1 MSKTV
6 EDEFEDAE
14 IVDVEPDPTLLWS
27 GETVLVHKRKKSNVV
42 SGGVNLLNTIIG
54 AGILSIPFA
63 MARQG
68 LVFGAF
74 LVLFVAFLSHVSM
87 MMLGRVGERILQ
99 DYQSSVAGVNL
110 SEGPGS
116 PTGAPDALMSP
127 PPGSLIGS
135 DEDDDV
141 EVGVEGGKSSPNGHS
156 HGGVMSP
163 PMSPTPGMP
172 TSSSRVDLL
181 DAGQKA
187 SVVTEPR
194 VTFPWAAKRVQP
206 WTAILL
212 DVGMILFCLG
222 ACLAYLILIGD
233 ALPQVIGFIVDERPS
248 AAASSLSESVAS
260 SLSSSA
266 VSEAAAPVRLAVL
279 RRRELWISIAVV
291 IVAPFTFAKRLDV
304 LKYLSWGTVVCV
316 AYLLAMLIYYFVHDY
331 DRIFAP
337 GNTYDLGPRST
348 SAINNISVIVFSYT
362 CQPNFFSVFDEL
374 GEPRR
379 RQRANCSSAIAC
391 AASGTLYA
399 LFGVLG
405 YFIGGRGVADNVV
418 NSLPKYDT
426 PVLIARLAL
435 VFVVTFSLPI
445 LFHPMRICFESMFTA
460 PRFQRVSEATRRYI
474 IAAVLVLVLWAI
486 ALAFKDLGI
495 VLSLTGATGATI
507 LSFIVPGYL
516 IWAAFPDARACPRGW
531 FPILGLALAIF
542 GVLFMIASVVLTFV
556 NL

>member
-6 EDEFEDAE
+6 VDEFEDAE

-27 GETVLVHKRKKSNVV
+27 GETVLTHKKKKATVV

-54 AGILSIPFA
+54 AGILSIPYA

-68 LVFGAF
+68 VVFGVF
-74 LVLFVAFLSHVSM
+74 LVLLVAFLSHVSM
-87 MMLGRVGERILQ
+87 TMLGKVGERILR
-99 DYQSSVAGVNL
+99 DYQAAASGTL
-110 SEGPGS
+110 SDGPGS
-116 PTGAPDALMSP
+116 PTGEPD
-127 PPGSLIGS
+127 I
-135 DEDDDV
+135 
-141 EVGVEGGKSSPNGHS
+141 
-156 HGGVMSP
+156 
-163 PMSPTPGMP
+163 PMSPSSGSLVGSDDEEGLASPPVSPSARMP
-172 TSSSRVDLL
+172 SSSSRVDLL
-181 DAGQKA
+181 DASQK
-187 SVVTEPR
+187 VCDTEPR
-194 VTFPWAAKRVQP
+194 VTFPWVAKRVQP
-206 WTAILL
+206 WTAIML

-222 ACLAYLILIGD
+222 ACIAYLILIGD

-248 AAASSLSESVAS
+248 ASVAS
-260 SLSSSA
+260 LGESVLSASSA
-266 VSEAAAPVRLAVL
+266 ADAAPVRLAAL
-279 RRRELWISIAVV
+279 RRRELWISLAIVL
-291 IVAPFTFAKRLDV
+291 VAPFTFAKRLDV

-316 AYLLAMLIYYFVHDY
+316 AYLLCMLVYYFVHDY
-331 DRIFAP
+331 DRIFAD
-337 GNTYDLGPRST
+337 GNTFDLGPPNS

-374 GEPRR
+374 GEPKR
-379 RQRANCSSAIAC
+379 RQRANRSSAIAC
-391 AASGTLYA
+391 ASSGTLYA
-399 LFGVLG
+399 LFGILG

-445 LFHPMRICFESMFTA
+445 LFHPMRVCFESMFTA
-460 PRFQRVSEATRRYI
+460 PRFQKVSETTRRYI
-474 IAAVLVLVLWAI
+474 IAAVILLVLWAI
-486 ALAFKDLGI
+486 ALAFKDLGV

-516 IWAAFPDARACPRGW
+516 VWAAFPDARQCPHGW
-531 FPILGLALAIF
+531 FPIVGLALAIF

>member
-1 MSKTV
+1 MSKMV
-6 EDEFEDAE
+6 VDEFEDAE

-27 GETVLVHKRKKSNVV
+27 GETVLTHQRKKATVV

-54 AGILSIPFA
+54 AGILSIPYA
-63 MARQG
+63 MSKQG
-68 LVFGAF
+68 VVFGVF
-74 LVLFVAFLSHVSM
+74 LVLLVAFLSHVSM
-87 MMLGRVGERILQ
+87 TMLGKVGERILR
-99 DYQSSVAGVNL
+99 DYQTSVAVTL

-116 PTGAPDALMSP
+116 PTSPGEPDIPVSP
-127 PPGSLIGS
+127 SSLGIPTEES
-135 DEDDDV
+135 E
-141 EVGVEGGKSSPNGHS
+141 
-156 HGGVMSP
+156 GVMTPSVSP
-163 PMSPTPGMP
+163 SVSPSTGMP
-172 TSSSRVDLL
+172 TSSSRTDLL
-181 DAGQKA
+181 SASQKVSDA
-187 SVVTEPR
+187 VPR
-194 VTFPWAAKRVQP
+194 VTFPWVAKRVQP
-206 WTAILL
+206 WTAIML

-222 ACLAYLILIGD
+222 ACIAYLILIGD

-248 AAASSLSESVAS
+248 TSVASLSES
-260 SLSSSA
+260 LSSS
-266 VSEAAAPVRLAVL
+266 VAAEAPVRLAAL
-279 RRRELWISIAVV
+279 RRRELWISIAVI

-304 LKYLSWGTVVCV
+304 LKYLSWGTVMCV
-316 AYLLAMLIYYFVHDY
+316 AYLLCVLIYYFVHDY

-337 GNTYDLGPRST
+337 GNTYDLGPPNS

-374 GEPRR
+374 GEPKRR
-379 RQRANCSSAIAC
+379 KRANRSSAIAC

-399 LFGVLG
+399 LFGILG
-405 YFIGGRGVADNVV
+405 YLIGGRGVADNVV

-426 PVLIARLAL
+426 LVLIARLAL

-460 PRFQRVSEATRRYI
+460 PRFQKVSEATRRYI
-474 IAAVLVLVLWAI
+474 IAAILILILWGI

-516 IWAAFPDARACPRGW
+516 VWAAFPDDRQCPHGW
-531 FPILGLALAIF
+531 FPIVGLALAIF
-542 GVLFMIASVVLTFV
+542 GVLFMVASVVLTFV